1 MNQIKTSTIVEL
13 KKFIDDKTFKKIFII
28 AGNQSYNL
36 SGLKKFFL
44 TIKNKNIKFFFKVR
58 PYPEYSELMQ
68 ITKNIE
74 LFSPD
79 LIIAAGGG
87 SVMDYA
93 KIANVINPN
102 SSLVENI
109 KNSSC
114 KLKKENRKLL
124 AIPTTAGSG
133 AEVTSNAV
141 IYINGIKYSIE
152 GELIKPDYFFL
163 IPDFIIGASSKI
175 KASAGFDAI
184 AQAIES
190 LMSRKSNGDSVE
202 FAKKSLNLSLK
213 HFISFVMKPNQ
224 ENTCAMSLAAN
235 LSGKAISI
243 SKTTAPHAVSYPFT
257 ALFNISH
264 GHAVSLTLSK
274 FMIFNF
280 KKISYSNVDFDLNNR
295 FNILFDLTKTKNI
308 EDFNSFL
315 INTTKEANLETNFK
329 KLGIDINSSISKI
342 LTDIND
348 QRLSNNPVIVDKEI
362 VKKILLDSSESI

>member
-1 MNQIKTSTIVEL
+1 MSKFKTSSKNDL
-13 KKFIDDKTFKKIFII
+13 KKFIDDKLFKKIFII
-28 AGNQSYNL
+28 AGTKSFNSC
-36 SGLKKFFL
+36 GLKEFFRD
-44 TIKNKNIKFFFKVR
+44 IENKNIKYFFKVK
-58 PYPEYSELMQ
+58 PYPDYNEL
-68 ITKNIE
+68 IEIIKNINT
-74 LFSPD
+74 FSPD

-93 KIANVINPN
+93 KIANVLVYN
-102 SSLVENI
+102 SNSLKNI
-109 KNSSC
+109 KDSSC
-114 KLKKENRKLL
+114 KLEKKNRKLL

-141 IYINGIKYSIE
+141 IYINNIKYSVE
-152 GELIKPDYFFL
+152 GELIKPDNFFL

-190 LMSRKSNGDSVE
+190 LMSRKSNEDSVE

-213 HFISFVMKPNQ
+213 NFTNFVSKPSH

-257 ALFNISH
+257 AIFNISH
-264 GHAVSLTLSK
+264 GHAVSLTLNK
-274 FMIFNF
+274 FMLYNF
-280 KKISYSNVDFDLNNR
+280 KNLSSSDVGFDLKNR
-295 FNILFDLTKTKNI
+295 FDILFDLTQSKTI
-308 EDFNSFL
+308 EEFNSFL
-315 INTTKEANLETNFK
+315 LNTTKKANLETDFK

-342 LTDIND
+342 LEDINN
-348 QRLSNNPVIVDKEI
+348 QRLFNNPIKIDKETI
-362 VKKILLDSSESI
+362 RKLLIEI